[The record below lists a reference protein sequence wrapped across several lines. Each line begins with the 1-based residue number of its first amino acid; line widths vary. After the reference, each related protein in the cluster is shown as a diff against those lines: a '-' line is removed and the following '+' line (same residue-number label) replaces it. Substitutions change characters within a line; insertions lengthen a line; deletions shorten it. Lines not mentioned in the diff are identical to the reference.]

1 MKTQPR
7 FNWQLWGW
15 PLGLGLLT
23 LLGLLLALALS
34 LIHIRFCRGGWS
46 CLPRGAVVFGLRGRR
61 RRDSSG

>member
-23 LLGLLLALALS
+23 LLGLLLALVADGWADLLASAALAV
-34 LIHIRFCRGGWS
+34 
-46 CLPRGAVVFGLRGRR
+46 LPTVAVVFGLRGRR